1 MGMDRLFVLSRQN
14 KRLRNGSVP
23 ERRMRARCCTA
34 ELLSGLRS
42 IEWDLQ
48 DLEDTVS
55 IVEGNWKKF
64 ELEEADVQ
72 ERKDFIASTRR
83 QIVSLRDEVQGESM
97 PPGVLTKDS
106 TGPKMPSIPAIGFK
120 SKGYGK
126 VGSQDDA
133 VELLP
138 ARDDLDSTNGA
149 RLAARASA
157 EDEILGGRPEGSNSA
172 PAFGAG
178 RHRKKKC
185 CLALCALLLLLA
197 AAAVLASHEAESI
210 PALARVHSS
219 LLAAVRSAGVQAAAA
234 PSDVSSSR
242 PPAGSGGAAS
252 AGAHARAMLTG
263 EPSALLMAL
272 GANPLVALP
281 EAVTSAGYAAGS
293 RRLVLRGETS
303 PWQVAPVTAA
313 QVIRRPSSPFLAL
326 CRLLIPPS
334 FSS

>member
-55 IVEGNWKKF
+55 IVEGNRQKF
-64 ELEEADVQ
+64 ELEEADVK
-72 ERKDFIASTRR
+72 ERKDFIASTRH
-83 QIVSLRDEVQGESM
+83 QMVSLRDEVQGESM
-97 PPGVLTKDS
+97 SPGFSTKS
-106 TGPKMPSIPAIGFK
+106 SASPKMPSIPAIGSK

-133 VELLP
+133 VEMLP

-172 PAFGAG
+172 PAF
-178 RHRKKKC
+178 
-185 CLALCALLLLLA
+185 
-197 AAAVLASHEAESI
+197 
-210 PALARVHSS
+210 
-219 LLAAVRSAGVQAAAA
+219 
-234 PSDVSSSR
+234 
-242 PPAGSGGAAS
+242 
-252 AGAHARAMLTG
+252 
-263 EPSALLMAL
+263 
-272 GANPLVALP
+272 
-281 EAVTSAGYAAGS
+281 
-293 RRLVLRGETS
+293 
-303 PWQVAPVTAA
+303 
-313 QVIRRPSSPFLAL
+313 
-326 CRLLIPPS
+326 
-334 FSS
+334 